1 MGKLSKTQQ
10 KRLGG
15 LLAIN
20 ESEPT
25 EEIVNLLVQEK
36 FIEKINNKYVVTNKG
51 KQEKKRL
58 TILAGL
64 MFEKN

>member
-15 LLAIN
+15 LLALA
-20 ESEPT
+20 ESEPK
-25 EEIVNLLVQEK
+25 EEIVQLLIQEDFIKKIDNK
-36 FIEKINNKYVVTNKG
+36 FVVTSKG

-64 MFEKN
+64 MYEK